1 MCLQVTPCLVA
12 ICLVLELQ
20 DPVMV
25 LACCLQP
32 TPCLAIFCPKLQ
44 DPVVVLVKEY
54 LPGSKAVAINE
65 LQVRSCCARCA

>member
-1 MCLQVTPCLVA
+1 
-12 ICLVLELQ
+12 
-20 DPVMV
+20 MV